1 MWMDEPFGMFSVM
14 DTLFPILFFGVFAV
28 VILTFV
34 VALVRGAGQWRRNN
48 AAPVLTVEAE
58 VVAKRMD
65 VHTRHHAGNDRHMGH
80 TSSRTYYYATFQ
92 VESGDRMEFQIPDT
106 EYGLLVE
113 GDRGKLTFQGTRY
126 QGFQRR

>member
-58 VVAKRMD
+58 VVAKRTQVSRGARAHGDMTD
-65 VHTRHHAGNDRHMGH
+65 MTGGFTR
-80 TSSRTYYYATFQ
+80 YYATFE
-92 VESGDRMEFQIPDT
+92 VESGSRIELAVRGE
-106 EYGLLVE
+106 EYGMLAE
-113 GDRGKLTFQGTRY
+113 GDRGRLTFQGTRS
-126 QGFQRR
+126 QGFERA

>member
-58 VVAKRMD
+58 VVAKRLD
-65 VHTRHHAGNDRHMGH
+65 VQTWRHAGDEHHMGH

-92 VESGDRMEFQIPDT
+92 VESGDRMEFQVPDT

-126 QGFQRR
+126 QGFRRQ

>member
-14 DTLFPILFFGVFAV
+14 NTLFPILFFGVFAV

-58 VVAKRMD
+58 VVAKRTQ
-65 VHTRHHAGNDRHMGH
+65 V
-80 TSSRTYYYATFQ
+80 SRGARAHGDMTDMTGGFTHYYATFE
-92 VESGDRMEFQIPDT
+92 VESGSRIELALGKHLPR
-106 EYGLLVE
+106 GAGHAVE
-113 GDRGKLTFQGTRY
+113 HGILPMIEPHFPA
-126 QGFQRR
+126 